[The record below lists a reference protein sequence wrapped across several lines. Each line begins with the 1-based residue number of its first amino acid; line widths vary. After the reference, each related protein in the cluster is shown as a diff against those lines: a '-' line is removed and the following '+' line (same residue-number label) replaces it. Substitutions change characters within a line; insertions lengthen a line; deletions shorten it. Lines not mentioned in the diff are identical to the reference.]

1 MHIKINTLEQK
12 YGLLEKK
19 IKEEMLLSVNSGEID
34 EAELMVFLKI
44 FSNVENYWEL
54 RLFMRVFEGQFVFLK
69 RANEMV
75 REIQKSEVEIFLESK
90 LQEVLKT
97 NPDLVMKITKY
108 ASSPKANLVELFE
121 KFKELKK

>member
-1 MHIKINTLEQK
+1 MEQK